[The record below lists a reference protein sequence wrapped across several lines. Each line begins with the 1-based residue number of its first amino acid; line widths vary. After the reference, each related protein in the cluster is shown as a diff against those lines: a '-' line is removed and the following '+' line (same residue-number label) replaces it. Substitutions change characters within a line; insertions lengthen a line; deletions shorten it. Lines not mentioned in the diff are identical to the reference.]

1 MVWVV
6 EKKIF
11 HHIIDLG
18 FERVKIPV
26 RVRFEFEVKDGVFV
40 PESLSTQ
47 TLFNRRALERRY
59 PNFKELLLEDAI
71 EKTVRDAIHEYL
83 KQSGYLDR
91 SS

>member
-11 HHIIDLG
+11 YHIIDLG

-26 RVRFEFEVKDGVFV
+26 RVRFEFEVKDGFFV

-47 TLFNRRALERRY
+47 SLFNRHVLERRY
-59 PNFKELLLEDAI
+59 PNFKEPLLEDAI
-71 EKTVRDAIHEYL
+71 EKTVQDAIHVYL
-83 KQSGYLDR
+83 KESGLLR
-91 SS
+91 PT